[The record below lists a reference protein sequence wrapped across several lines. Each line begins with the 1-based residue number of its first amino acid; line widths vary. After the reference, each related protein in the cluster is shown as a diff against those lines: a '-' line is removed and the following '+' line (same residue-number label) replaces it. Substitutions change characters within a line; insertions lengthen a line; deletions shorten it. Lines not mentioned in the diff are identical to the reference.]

1 MTKLSQV
8 RILPLSILFLERK
21 NDEFFLILKDNTK
34 TFNDAN
40 AVKSTNSSLLGL
52 YGVIGAL
59 RNREEIEIDNLFSKA
74 FSENR

>member
-8 RILPLSILFLERK
+8 RILPLSTLFLERK